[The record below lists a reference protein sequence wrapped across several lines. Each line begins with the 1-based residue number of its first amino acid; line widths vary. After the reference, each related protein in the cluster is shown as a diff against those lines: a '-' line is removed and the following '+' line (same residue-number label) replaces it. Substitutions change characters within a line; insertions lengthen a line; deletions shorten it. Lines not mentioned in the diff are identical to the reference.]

1 MRSWLFAV
9 VAAAF
14 LSGCGTA
21 YRSAAEEFIR
31 TQPASAWGAQP
42 PPGHVEVEKAYIQRR
57 LKDPGSANFEVVG
70 LQRVT
75 VAASLTN
82 PEVVPVWMSSLRVN
96 AKNSYG
102 GYTGFK
108 VWNFYYRSGE
118 LYALESEEGGRQY
131 VKKMN

>member
-1 MRSWLFAV
+1 MKRWV
-9 VAAAF
+9 VAGLIAVS

-42 PPGHVEVEKAYIQRR
+42 PAGHIEVEKAYILRR

-102 GYTGFK
+102 GYTGFE
-108 VWNFYYRSGE
+108 VWNFYYRFGE

-131 VKKMN
+131 LRKLN